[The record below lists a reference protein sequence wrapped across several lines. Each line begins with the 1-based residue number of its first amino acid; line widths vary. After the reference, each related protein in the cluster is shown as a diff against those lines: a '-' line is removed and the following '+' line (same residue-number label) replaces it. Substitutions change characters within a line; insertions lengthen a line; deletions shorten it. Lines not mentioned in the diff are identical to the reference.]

1 MFDTHDTDWT
11 LSNKGNQ
18 WRRLHGRLLVV
29 GQSKY
34 GFWAR
39 VADTFVKGRFDDIDD
54 AMRAAERAVTT
65 VSTPVGFGPA
75 DWEAQ

>member
-1 MFDTHDTDWT
+1 
-11 LSNKGNQ
+11 
-18 WRRLHGRLLVV
+18 V

-65 VSTPVGFGPA
+65 VSTPMGFGPD

>member
-1 MFDTHDTDWT
+1 MSETYDTDWA

-39 VADTFVKGRFDDIDD
+39 VGDSFVKGRFSDT
-54 AMRAAERAVTT
+54 AEAKSAAERAVAT
-65 VSTPVGFGPA
+65 VLTPPDFGPK

>member
-1 MFDTHDTDWT
+1 MSDTFDTDWT
-11 LSNKGNQ
+11 RSNKGNQ

-39 VADTFVKGRFDDIDD
+39 VGDSFIMRQFDDLED
-54 AMRAAERAVTT
+54 AKRAAEIRADVDHELG
-65 VSTPVGFGPA
+65 VS
-75 DWEAQ
+75 E

>member
-1 MFDTHDTDWT
+1 MLDANDTGWT

-18 WRRLHGRLLVV
+18 WRRLHARLLVV

-54 AMRAAERAVTT
+54 AMRAAELKANLDNELGA
-65 VSTPVGFGPA
+65 P
-75 DWEAQ
+75 E

>member
-1 MFDTHDTDWT
+1 MYDLYDTDWA

-18 WRRLHGRLLVV
+18 WRRLEGRLLVV
-29 GQSKY
+29 GKSKF

-39 VADTFVKGRFDDIDD
+39 VGDTFVKGRFSDT
-54 AMRAAERAVTT
+54 AEAKSAAERAVAM
-65 VSTPVGFGPA
+65 VSTPSEFGPA

>member
-1 MFDTHDTDWT
+1 MYDIYDTDWA

-39 VADTFVKGRFDDIDD
+39 VNDYFVKGPFDDLDD
-54 AMRAAERAVTT
+54 AMRAAERNADLDRELG
-65 VSTPVGFGPA
+65 VG
-75 DWEAQ
+75 E

>member
-1 MFDTHDTDWT
+1 MHDIYDTDWA

-39 VADTFVKGRFDDIDD
+39 VNDYFVKGPFDDLDD
-54 AMRAAERAVTT
+54 AMRAAERNADLDRELG
-65 VSTPVGFGPA
+65 VG
-75 DWEAQ
+75 E

>member
-1 MFDTHDTDWT
+1 MFDTYDTDWT

-29 GQSKY
+29 GQSKF
-34 GFWAR
+34 GIWAR

-54 AMRAAERAVTT
+54 AMRAAEIRADVDHELG
-65 VSTPVGFGPA
+65 VS
-75 DWEAQ
+75 E

>member
-1 MFDTHDTDWT
+1 MYDIYDTDWA

-29 GQSKY
+29 GQSKH

-39 VADTFVKGRFDDIDD
+39 VGDSFVKGRFSDT
-54 AMRAAERAVTT
+54 AGAKSAAERT
-65 VSTPVGFGPA
+65 VAMVLTPSDFGPE

>member
-1 MFDTHDTDWT
+1 MHDIYDTDWA
-11 LSNKGNQ
+11 LSNRGNQ

-39 VADTFVKGRFDDIDD
+39 VNDYFVKGPFDDLDD
-54 AMRAAERAVTT
+54 AMRAAERNADLDRELG
-65 VSTPVGFGPA
+65 VG
-75 DWEAQ
+75 E